1 MYIIYLAIFFLTVTL
16 FEMFYRSDRFS
27 FKSLCFKNPIR
38 PTLTN
43 VLQIRKVW
51 LFVTLLMFYRSEWL
65 GFAPSQ
71 NVLQI
76 RTPRFSFFQIFYRSE
91 ATPTLLWLTTFH
103 ATIFHNKRL
112 FYLNWFLKRGYREIN
127 VKHRE
132 KRFLIEVWS
141 PSLLKWQF
149 AFSRARIRVLE
160 NIDLRLQSVTI
171 FPLFGSKLR
180 TFSNKGI

>member
-1 MYIIYLAIFFLTVTL
+1 MFYLSDIIYLANFFFTVTF

-27 FKSLCFKNPIR
+27 FKSSHFKNPIR

-76 RTPRFSFFQIFYRSE
+76 RTPRFSFFQMFYRSGDTHQQLCFYIHSFYHSLSQVFE
-91 ATPTLLWLTTFH
+91 AIFWIPITNSFLL
-103 ATIFHNKRL
+103 AT
-112 FYLNWFLKRGYREIN
+112 
-127 VKHRE
+127 
-132 KRFLIEVWS
+132 
-141 PSLLKWQF
+141 
-149 AFSRARIRVLE
+149 SR
-160 NIDLRLQSVTI
+160 
-171 FPLFGSKLR
+171 
-180 TFSNKGI
+180 